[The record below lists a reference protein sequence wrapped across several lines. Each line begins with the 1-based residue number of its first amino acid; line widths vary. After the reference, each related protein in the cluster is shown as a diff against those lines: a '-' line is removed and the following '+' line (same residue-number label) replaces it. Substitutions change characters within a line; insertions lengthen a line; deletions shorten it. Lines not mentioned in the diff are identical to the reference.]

1 MAWLNAGLKG
11 HFQAIIFLRW
21 RLFVNSLGSVRGRL
35 NFVSHSLV
43 GILVAGA
50 GVGGGIGFGIAA
62 WDLTGE
68 GKLIWLAA
76 PFWFIFLFWQS
87 FPVMATAFTQNV
99 DTSALLRFPL
109 SYGAYFLVRLVLGAL
124 DIATVLGICWSLGL
138 LIGISVADPSLA
150 FWALLALA
158 CFLVFNL
165 LLARA
170 IFAWTEHWLGTRRS
184 KEAIGVL
191 LLLVMVG
198 FQVAGPA
205 LGTYSQ
211 RSAERRIQLL
221 EKFLPV
227 ERALPPGLIALSMVD
242 AAGRNSA
249 LALLSLGAVVL
260 YAGGALWLLHLRL
273 QEQYRGENPQA
284 GEKHRGASGELGIR
298 RGWKLPLV
306 SGPVSAVFEKE
317 LRYFSRSGPMIFT
330 LIMPMVVVFILWG
343 GRKAFL
349 GQQFGFLFPAGAAYC
364 LLIMTNIVY
373 NSFGGEGAGVQF
385 YLFSPIS
392 FQQIAKA
399 KNLAQV
405 AVLLVEVTIL
415 WLGVSVIYRPPR
427 LGVLALTVAWL
438 LFAAPINFSIGNL
451 LSVYSPKRV
460 EYFTFGR
467 QRASEVTLVI
477 SLAVQLAL
485 IAVGALAISLARLYA
500 NLWFGTTMLVLLA
513 LGSIAGYAT
522 VLTRIDR
529 LAMERRDVLVAELC
543 RT

>member
-11 HFQAIIFLRW
+11 HFEAIIFLRW

-35 NFVSHSLV
+35 NFVSQSLV
-43 GILVAGA
+43 AILVAGA
-50 GVGGGIGFGIAA
+50 GVGGGIVFGIVA
-62 WDLTGE
+62 WGFTDE

-87 FPVMATAFTQNV
+87 FPVMATAFTHNV

-109 SYGAYFLVRLVLGAL
+109 SYRAYFLVRLVLGAL
-124 DIATVLGICWSLGL
+124 DMATALGTCWSLGL

-150 FWALLALA
+150 LWALLAVA

-170 IFAWTEHWLGTRRS
+170 VFAWTEHWLGTRRS

-198 FQVAGPA
+198 FQLAGPA

-221 EKFLPV
+221 KKFLPV
-227 ERALPPGLIALSMVD
+227 EQALPPGLIAVSMVD
-242 AAGRNSA
+242 ADGGNSA
-249 LALLSLGAVVL
+249 LALLSLGGVVL

-273 QEQYRGENPQA
+273 HEQYRGENPQA
-284 GEKHRGASGELGIR
+284 GEKHRAASGEPGIR

-306 SGPVSAVFEKE
+306 SGPISAVFEKE

-349 GQQFGFLFPAGAAYC
+349 GQQLGFLFPAGAAYC

-392 FQQIAKA
+392 FRQIAKA
-399 KNLAQV
+399 KNLAQLV
-405 AVLLVEVTIL
+405 VLLVEVTIL

-427 LGVLALTVAWL
+427 LAVLALTVAWL
-438 LFAAPINFSIGNL
+438 LFAAPINFSVGNL

-485 IAVGALAISLARLYA
+485 IGVGALAILLARLYA
-500 NLWFGTTMLVLLA
+500 NLWFATTMLGLLA

-522 VLTRIDR
+522 VLARIDR